1 MRAGAVAAARRGEI
15 TVGILVVVNCL
26 GSKKESGVVAGVPA
40 DAIDVEAETGKL
52 RGNHLQ
58 CAELR
63 DLPKAEYEE
72 QLDYLGLVCSD

>member
-1 MRAGAVAAARRGEI
+1 MAISGAVWVAAGAFTE
-15 TVGILVVVNCL
+15 
-26 GSKKESGVVAGVPA
+26 A
-40 DAIDVEAETGKL
+40 DIVDWSYEDQSLGKL

>member
-1 MRAGAVAAARRGEI
+1 MLKGVS
-15 TVGILVVVNCL
+15 L
-26 GSKKESGVVAGVPA
+26 GQSVTFTEA
-40 DAIDVEAETGKL
+40 DIVDWSYEDQSLGKL